1 MDDGHCGLPAEELI
15 PLTQQL
21 LEVPTELVETVLS
34 LELQKDAVIADDL
47 EGRRCVFL
55 AGLYRAE
62 REIAEKLKVLDIGK
76 PPRPSIDN
84 GIDPPRPKARNT
96 RPSHP
101 ADDPHYPMLRRNRVY
116 AGGTRGK
123 RLVVLVWQRKA
134 LAIAIKGGRE
144 QRRWSKLREWLSR
157 Q

>member
-1 MDDGHCGLPAEELI
+1 MRAGIAHALARGHGRWPLRPSGGGAH

-84 GIDPPRPKARNT
+84 GIDPPRPNARNT
-96 RPSHP
+96 RPSIP
-101 ADDPHYPMLRRNRVY
+101 LT
-116 AGGTRGK
+116 TRTTRCCG
-123 RLVVLVWQRKA
+123 VT
-134 LAIAIKGGRE
+134 GSTPG
-144 QRRWSKLREWLSR
+144 
-157 Q
+157 

>member
-1 MDDGHCGLPAEELI
+1 LFACAPASLTSSPEAMDDGHCGLPAEELI

-96 RPSHP
+96 RPSIP
-101 ADDPHYPMLRRNRVY
+101 LTTRTTRCC
-116 AGGTRGK
+116 GGTGSTP
-123 RLVVLVWQRKA
+123 
-134 LAIAIKGGRE
+134 G
-144 QRRWSKLREWLSR
+144 
-157 Q
+157 